1 MVLVWAGLRN
11 CKNVGE
17 SAESLVV
24 WKEEEKNSQEMGPRA
39 APTIL
44 SGSNCWALLDAKSW
58 AKQGG

>member
-24 WKEEEKNSQEMGPRA
+24 WKEEEKNSQDMGPRA

-44 SGSNCWALLDAKSW
+44 SGSNC
-58 AKQGG
+58 